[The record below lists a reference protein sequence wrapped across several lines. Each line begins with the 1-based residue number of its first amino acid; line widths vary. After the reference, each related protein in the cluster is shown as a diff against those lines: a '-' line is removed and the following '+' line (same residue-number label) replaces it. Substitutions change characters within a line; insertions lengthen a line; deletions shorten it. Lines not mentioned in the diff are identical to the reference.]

1 MINRSEWRYMV
12 SELEVGSWRTTL
24 LSQDLLTYFTHF
36 FDYERAFQSLMFMI
50 LVMGA

>member
-24 LSQDLLTYFTHF
+24 LSQDLLPYFTHF
-36 FDYERAFQSLMFMI
+36 FDYECVFQSLSMI
-50 LVMGA
+50 MEWHA